1 MRASLLALAL
11 ALLVFAAPAHAG
23 SSESTITSPS
33 DPTFPVDTGGGTLH
47 VTGHTDFSPIDII
60 CTYASGSG
68 YAEAP
73 TPSTWRNLPG
83 GDFSVDLALDTS
95 GPDYYACQLH
105 AVPSGTTHPSDLSP
119 FTGPRIGVA
128 YQTFDPGHFT
138 YDLEVSPFGGYAEF
152 GDSADTG
159 GITSTYGEDPS
170 NLAETGELFASSD
183 WLDTPSPATDAP
195 RAAVQVDSQNAYL
208 QSDIAGLYD
217 GFPTNPAPQ
226 LNVDPATGL
235 GSVSTHE
242 ALAFCSPG
250 GSFPPTTPTCQD
262 GVASGVRLDH
272 SASMAADGALAYVN
286 DQFTSTDGA
295 AHTVDVWLVQQASVS
310 GSSILWRFPGDPG
323 FTDYSSAANPTLAS
337 GPNTALLDEV
347 GQGFGSFS
355 WSDAPDAVSF
365 VNGRE
370 FGFHYTFTV
379 PAGGSHLL
387 RFAYGS
393 SFTQSGA
400 VALGGQAVAA
410 FQPVT
415 GPTPPVV
422 TPPAIT
428 PPVTPSKTRLK
439 FSANSNGSG
448 TVTITFTAPGPGSLS
463 GLETAVVPRS
473 ARAKTKKL
481 TVSRARKKVTRAGTV
496 KLVLKLNMEGAKI
509 FRAKHRLRTTLAV
522 TFKPT
527 VGSATKLTPKHLT
540 LKLKRKRHH

>member
-11 ALLVFAAPAHAG
+11 ALLVFAAPAYAG
-23 SSESTITSPS
+23 SSESTISSPT
-33 DPTFPVDTGGGTLH
+33 DPSFPVDTGGGTLH
-47 VTGHTDFSPIDII
+47 VTGQTDFTPMDII

-68 YAEAP
+68 YTEAP
-73 TPSTWRNLPG
+73 TPSTWRNLTG
-83 GDFSVDLALDTS
+83 GSFSVDLPLATN

-105 AVPSGTTHPSDLSP
+105 AVPSGPTHPSDLSP

-128 YQTFDPGHFT
+128 YQTFDPSDYT

-159 GITSTYGEDPS
+159 GITSTYGEDSS
-170 NLAETGELFASSD
+170 NLAETSELFASSD
-183 WLDTPSPATDAP
+183 WLDTPSPATNTA
-195 RAAVQVDSQNAYL
+195 RSAVQVDSQNAYL

-217 GFPTNPAPQ
+217 GFPTNPAPT
-226 LNVDPATGL
+226 LNVDSATGL

-242 ALAFCSPG
+242 VLAFCSPG

-286 DQFTSTDGA
+286 DRFTSTDGA
-295 AHTVDVWLVQQASVS
+295 PHTVDVWLVQQGSVS
-310 GSSILWRFPGDPG
+310 GSSVLWRFPGDPA
-323 FTDYSSAANPTLAS
+323 FTNYSSAPNPTLPS
-337 GPNTALLDEV
+337 GPNTAFLDEV
-347 GQGFGSFS
+347 GQGFGSFT

-370 FGFHYTFTV
+370 FGFHYAFTV

-393 SFTQSGA
+393 SFTQPGA
-400 VALGGQAVAA
+400 VALGNQAAAA
-410 FQPVT
+410 FQPPP

-422 TPPAIT
+422 TPPVVT
-428 PPVTPSKTRLK
+428 PPVTPSRARLK
-439 FSANSNGSG
+439 FSAKSNGSG
-448 TVTITFTAPGPGSLS
+448 TVTITFKAPGPGTLS

-473 ARAKTKKL
+473 AKAKTKKL
-481 TVSRARKKVTRAGTV
+481 AVSRARKKVTKAGTV
-496 KLVLKLNMEGAKI
+496 KLVLKLNKKGAKI
-509 FRAKHRLRTTLAV
+509 FRAKHRLRTTLTV

-527 VGSATKLTPKHLT
+527 VGGASKLTPKHLT
-540 LKLKRKRHH
+540 LKLKLKKHR